1 MQSLISQSPD
11 IQKLFAFEGAFD
23 KLFNIVQREHGID
36 GGIIVEDCLTC
47 VDGLLRMNVSN
58 QTFFRET
65 GLAGFLTGQL
75 LFPTGLTHQESP
87 PQEFALQF
95 WDPQKTKNAKLIIG
109 ILGIL
114 VGSKGGNVGRS
125 SIKRMTLL
133 NAP

>member
-23 KLFNIVQREHGID
+23 RLFAIIQKENGID
-36 GGIIVEDCLTC
+36 GGIIVEDCLNC

-75 LFPTGLTHQESP
+75 LFPTNLPSQEP
-87 PQEFALQF
+87 APQEFALQF
-95 WDPQKTKNAKLIIG
+95 WDPQKTKNARLIIG
-109 ILGIL
+109 VLGIL
-114 VGSKGGNVGRS
+114 VGSKGGNVRDHFAMRLYYS
-125 SIKRMTLL
+125 D
-133 NAP
+133 AP